1 MWKTGAF
8 LAQRSGKVANFMKL
22 RTKRFLFITVFL
34 WICLTATGLP
44 AKEEGDYLEKM
55 GVMMLK
61 EDIEAP
67 PFTLSDLDGRKVSL
81 SEFQGKFIMVNFWAT
96 W

>member
-1 MWKTGAF
+1 
-8 LAQRSGKVANFMKL
+8 MKL
-22 RTKRFLFITVFL
+22 RAMRFLLFTFSLLFFL
-34 WICLTATGLP
+34 AATGLS

-67 PFTLSDLDGRKVSL
+67 PFTLSDLEGRKVSL